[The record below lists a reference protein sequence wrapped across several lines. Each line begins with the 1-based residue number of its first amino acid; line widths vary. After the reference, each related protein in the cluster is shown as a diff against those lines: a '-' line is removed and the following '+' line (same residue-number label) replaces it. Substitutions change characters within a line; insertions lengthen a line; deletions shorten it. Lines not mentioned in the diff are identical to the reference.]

1 MILGRVAFYDNAR
14 GYGSIHRHSDG
25 ATIWLSR
32 NALRK
37 SEDGVRVSV
46 ANGDFVEFKVKP
58 QRPDQRFPTALD
70 VRLADEAVVRAA
82 ESEAGEGDE
91 EEAQATHQAQ
101 HSPVASNSASPV
113 SLSPIVT
120 ASHGVSGSG
129 SGGGG
134 GGGDGGGG
142 GNAVSTGGAV
152 GTLGGGPLG
161 GAPGGGGAGL
171 QAGVQVQQQEMHV
184 WEHAQ
189 QDPPMVSHQHHAA
202 HLSDLSLPNSA
213 AAGGGPGTAGLSPP
227 MLPVDTVWNVPL
239 PRTTVL
245 TNTIIN
251 AVREMEE
258 AYREREAELEAREKA
273 LMTREKRLKEKTRKA
288 EGKLKEG
295 EIRVSQQVR
304 RQLEQ
309 AKEECEGMRAQARAV
324 VEKAMESAR
333 KGAVE
338 ELAAARRE
346 ISAWESEK
354 KRIGKAHKFS
364 SEKIRLDVGGRK
376 FSTTRD
382 TLTGASAEGTA
393 LAAMFSGRHAL
404 RTDKDGTVLI
414 DRDGRAF
421 KHILNY
427 LRAPEAFQVP
437 ADEAEYQ
444 QLLSDAEFY
453 RMPQALFEKLLYL
466 DPVECQ
472 PSFAVAEELVVSS
485 NDNLSYHVQEHCIMA
500 SIEMAGCI
508 VPCMNVNTHLTITPT
523 EPASCRFDFGA
534 VARVT
539 LDAVRFRFF
548 FRGFYENAATQ
559 ENWNVRLQG
568 KCAGLSDWI
577 VLMEDSITVKSST
590 SGLGS
595 LFATGVVVT
604 APIYSSEKVFLDEV
618 VLELETEE
626 ESGTISVYGVEF
638 FGTYQ
643 LLREVHMMESR
654 WRIGNAAREDAA
666 TTGTAAQPA
675 AAVW

>member
-1 MILGRVAFYDNAR
+1 MANHASEGGADGDEVGPAILGRVAFYDSVR
-14 GYGSIHRHSDG
+14 GYGSIHRESDG
-25 ATIWLSR
+25 ATIWLSK

-37 SEDGVRVSV
+37 SADGVRATVED
-46 ANGDFVEFKVKP
+46 GDLVEFKVKP

-70 VRLADEAVVRAA
+70 VHLADVKATSAAAAAPAA
-82 ESEAGEGDE
+82 EPEESEPAAASQQARESTVHSNTVSP
-91 EEAQATHQAQ
+91 ATH
-101 HSPVASNSASPV
+101 PTT
-113 SLSPIVT
+113 PI
-120 ASHGVSGSG
+120 GLGSGGG

-134 GGGDGGGG
+134 GGGPAEPVQELHLWDH
-142 GNAVSTGGAV
+142 
-152 GTLGGGPLG
+152 
-161 GAPGGGGAGL
+161 GL
-171 QAGVQVQQQEMHV
+171 Q
-184 WEHAQ
+184 
-189 QDPPMVSHQHHAA
+189 DPLMNRQHHAA
-202 HLSDLSLPNSA
+202 HLSDLTLPAS
-213 AAGGGPGTAGLSPP
+213 GGAPGVGMVAPGTSPP

-273 LMTREKRLKEKTRKA
+273 LLTREKRLKEKTRKA

-309 AKEECEGMRAQARAV
+309 AKEECEGMRAQAQAI

-338 ELAAARRE
+338 ELAAARKE
-346 ISAWESEK
+346 IANWESEK
-354 KRIGKAHKFS
+354 KRISKAHKFN
-364 SEKIRLDVGGRK
+364 SEKIVLDVGGRK

-382 TLTGASAEGTA
+382 TLVGPSAEGTA

-404 RTDKDGTVLI
+404 RADKDGTVLI

-421 KHILNY
+421 QHILNY
-427 LRAPEAFQVP
+427 LRSPEDFQVP
-437 ADEAEYQ
+437 HDEAEYQ
-444 QLLSDAEFY
+444 QLLLDAEFY

-466 DPVECQ
+466 DSVECT
-472 PSFAVAEELVVSS
+472 PSFAVGEELVVST

-508 VPCMNVNTHLTITPT
+508 VPCMNVNTHVTITPT

-604 APIYSSEKVFLDEV
+604 APIYTAERVYLDEV

-654 WRIGNAAREDAA
+654 WRIGAAPRDDAQAAPGAPA
-666 TTGTAAQPA
+666 TAPTG
-675 AAVW
+675 AVW